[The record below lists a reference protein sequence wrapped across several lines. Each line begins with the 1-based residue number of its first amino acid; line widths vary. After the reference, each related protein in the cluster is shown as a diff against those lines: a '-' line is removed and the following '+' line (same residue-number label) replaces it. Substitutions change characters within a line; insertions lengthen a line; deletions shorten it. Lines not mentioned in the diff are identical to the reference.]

1 MKCSMFPQALA
12 HFECQVQTRKI
23 RIGIFKELDHSHALT
38 VVIEAAVVAHA
49 FSQHLFAR
57 MSKGRES
64 PDFSANGARTARSP
78 ASISSR
84 VLQKT
89 VRRGVSSSEE
99 CLVTIDSQP
108 YLSILAFE
116 TSNLICPRKLA
127 VKNPPKDGF
136 AVANKSRLNV

>member
-57 MSKGRES
+57 MSKGRVS
-64 PDFSANGARTARSP
+64 Q
-78 ASISSR
+78 I
-84 VLQKT
+84 
-89 VRRGVSSSEE
+89 VRERDRFRE
-99 CLVTIDSQP
+99 IFIQ
-108 YLSILAFE
+108 A
-116 TSNLICPRKLA
+116 
-127 VKNPPKDGF
+127 
-136 AVANKSRLNV
+136 